1 MPGESG
7 RAEAAQITRANVL
20 GIGVSD
26 LNMNDALRMSEA
38 LIRLNGRGYICVSD
52 VHSVIEGRADQA
64 LGKTLNR
71 SFLTLP
77 DGMPLVWAARAQGHT
92 RMRRVYGPDFML
104 ELCRFGVSRGY
115 RHFFYGGKPGIAEE
129 LRAKLLARIP
139 GLQVVGA
146 HTPPFRE
153 LTDSEEAALAG
164 EIALS
169 KPTVVWVGLGSP
181 KQERFLAR
189 YTGLFEANLMVGV
202 GAAFDFHA
210 GAVKE
215 APRWLH
221 PTGMQWVYRL
231 MQEPRRLWKRYLVC
245 VSSFLWQ
252 IVLQFTGLR
261 SFELEGSESK
271 SRGDERSTTGRMRS
285 VGTI

>member
-1 MPGESG
+1 MAAESE
-7 RAEAAQITRANVL
+7 REKTAEITRANIL

-26 LNMNDALRMSEA
+26 LDMNDALRMSEA

-52 VHSVIEGRADQA
+52 VHSVIEGHADPT
-64 LGKTLNR
+64 LGITLNR
-71 SFLTLP
+71 SFLTVP

-115 RHFFYGGKPGIAEE
+115 RHFFCGGKPGIAEE
-129 LRAKLLARIP
+129 LKEKLAMRVP
-139 GLQVVGA
+139 GIQVVGTY
-146 HTPPFRE
+146 TPPFRE
-153 LTDSEEAALAG
+153 LSDTEEASLAG
-164 EIALS
+164 EIALAR
-169 KPTVVWVGLGSP
+169 PNVLWVGLGSP

-221 PTGMQWVYRL
+221 STGLQWVYRL
-231 MQEPRRLWKRYLVC
+231 MREPRRLWMRYLVC
-245 VSSFLWQ
+245 VPCFLWQ
-252 IVLQFTGLR
+252 IALQLTGLR
-261 SFELEGSESK
+261 KFALQDTGGDMRATEL
-271 SRGDERSTTGRMRS
+271 TTRMRK
-285 VGTI
+285 VEMT